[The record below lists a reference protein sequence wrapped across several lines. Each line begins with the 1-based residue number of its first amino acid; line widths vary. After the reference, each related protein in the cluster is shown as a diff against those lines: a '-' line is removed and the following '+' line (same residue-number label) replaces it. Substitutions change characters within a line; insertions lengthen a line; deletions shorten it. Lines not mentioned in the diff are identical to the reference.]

1 MIDEFSTTLSLT
13 LCRTREKRPNPPHR
27 PPNRQLPKASAAS
40 AVGALFPSAVG
51 ALFPEDRHVGRHGG
65 RLPLE
70 QVAIPGWVARGGV
83 GLGGGRLE
91 QPSQWL
97 HDALPDL
104 CLWE

>member
-40 AVGALFPSAVG
+40 AVGALFP
-51 ALFPEDRHVGRHGG
+51 EDRHVGRHGG

-91 QPSQWL
+91 QPRQWL
-97 HDALPDL
+97 HDALPGL